1 MIIPSIAS
9 ADQLRLFDALQHFSG
24 YPLHVDIE
32 DGNFTPNITFGL
44 KTVRSIAANYTGRLD
59 VHLFVTEPDRYI
71 DELAKCNVWGIC
83 FQVEAEPFPLRTL
96 NHIRSYG
103 IKAGVGLNISTLPES
118 IEVFSSSIDYVIA
131 MTGEPDYGE
140 MNFYPSVLSKIQKMR
155 NVLPKNIEIWADG
168 GVNKNNLESCVA
180 HGADHAIFGRVAYNP
195 IIELGEL
202 ASLNKVFG
210 DDGSDIVSIK
220 ESGEWKDVLSAK
232 VNCT

>member
-9 ADQLRLFDALQHFSG
+9 ADQLRLYDALKHFAG

-44 KTVRSIAANYTGRLD
+44 KTVRSIAANYNGRLD

-71 DELAKCNVWGIC
+71 DELAKCNVWGVC

-118 IEVFSSSIDYVIA
+118 LEVFSSSLDYVIV
-131 MTGEPDYGE
+131 MTGEPDHEE
-140 MNFYPSVLSKIQKMR
+140 MNFYPGTLNKIRKLR
-155 NVLPKNIEIWADG
+155 SILPDTVEIWADG
-168 GVNKNNLESCVA
+168 GVNRRNLMSCVA
-180 HGADHAIFGRVAYNP
+180 QGADHAVFGRVAYNP
-195 IIELGEL
+195 TIELDEL
-202 ASLNKVFG
+202 MRLNKVFN
-210 DDGSDIVSIK
+210 DRSRKIVSIS

-232 VNCT
+232 AKCT